1 MTILDSVLIISESA
15 GGEAQASQTQ
25 PHPAVSLKEQEGSVR
40 KHMAEDFAEGALVAI
55 REVREDRRQTY

>member
-1 MTILDSVLIISESA
+1 VSQLIVKSKLASLTLDQGVFLM
-15 GGEAQASQTQ
+15 
-25 PHPAVSLKEQEGSVR
+25 EQEGSVR